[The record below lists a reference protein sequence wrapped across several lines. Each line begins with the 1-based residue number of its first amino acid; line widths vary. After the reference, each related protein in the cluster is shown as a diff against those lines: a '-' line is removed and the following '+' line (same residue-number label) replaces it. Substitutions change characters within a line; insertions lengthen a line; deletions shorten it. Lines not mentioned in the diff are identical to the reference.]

1 MGNSEFHQILR
12 DMEKIIL
19 TALLLAS
26 SQVAGHGK
34 YRYYS
39 SKSTGKYY
47 SSNNRGYSSSS
58 GGYSSNNRGYS
69 SSPRQSRQA
78 GNIVEELTNNG
89 ASTLIDLAVKAGL
102 ADTLTGG
109 GPFTVFAPTNA
120 AFAALPTDLVS
131 SLTSDVDMLKKVLLY
146 HVVPGTVTSDQARNG
161 ISLKTV
167 EGTSVKINVYK
178 NWKYGSTIKVNGKKV
193 VKADVKASNGV
204 IHFIDGVLT
213 IPTTGG
219 RSKYHY

>member
-39 SKSTGKYY
+39 SKSTGK
-47 SSNNRGYSSSS
+47 S
-58 GGYSSNNRGYS
+58 YSSNNRGYS

-102 ADTLTGG
+102 ADTLTGS

-131 SLTSDVDMLKKVLLY
+131 SLTSDVEMLKKVLLY

-161 ISLKTV
+161 VSLKTV

-204 IHFIDGVLT
+204 IRFIDGV
-213 IPTTGG
+213 
-219 RSKYHY
+219 

>member
-12 DMEKIIL
+12 AMEKIIL

-39 SKSTGKYY
+39 SKSTGKSY
-47 SSNNRGYSSSS
+47 SSNS

-120 AFAALPTDLVS
+120 A
-131 SLTSDVDMLKKVLLY
+131 
-146 HVVPGTVTSDQARNG
+146 VPRGARYCHQRPG
-161 ISLKTV
+161 Q
-167 EGTSVKINVYK
+167 E
-178 NWKYGSTIKVNGKKV
+178 W
-193 VKADVKASNGV
+193 
-204 IHFIDGVLT
+204 
-213 IPTTGG
+213 
-219 RSKYHY
+219 

>member
-1 MGNSEFHQILR
+1 MGNSEFHKILR

-47 SSNNRGYSSSS
+47 SSNNRGYSSNNRGYSSSS

-69 SSPRQSRQA
+69 
-78 GNIVEELTNNG
+78 
-89 ASTLIDLAVKAGL
+89 
-102 ADTLTGG
+102 
-109 GPFTVFAPTNA
+109 
-120 AFAALPTDLVS
+120 
-131 SLTSDVDMLKKVLLY
+131 
-146 HVVPGTVTSDQARNG
+146 SDQARNG

-204 IHFIDGVLT
+204 IHFI
-213 IPTTGG
+213 
-219 RSKYHY
+219 

>member
-1 MGNSEFHQILR
+1 
-12 DMEKIIL
+12 MEKIIL
-19 TALLLAS
+19 ITLILAS
-26 SQVAGHGK
+26 SYVAGHGK

-39 SKSTGKYY
+39 SKSTGRYY
-47 SSNNRGYSSSS
+47 SSNS
-58 GGYSSNNRGYS
+58 RGYS

-102 ADTLTGG
+102 ADTLTGD

-120 AFAALPTDLVS
+120 AFAALPADLVAAV
-131 SLTSDVDMLKKVLLY
+131 TSDVELLKKVLLY

-167 EGTSVKINVYK
+167 EGTSVKINVYR
-178 NWKYGSTIKVNGKKV
+178 NWKYVSLV
-193 VKADVKASNGV
+193 
-204 IHFIDGVLT
+204 
-213 IPTTGG
+213 
-219 RSKYHY
+219 